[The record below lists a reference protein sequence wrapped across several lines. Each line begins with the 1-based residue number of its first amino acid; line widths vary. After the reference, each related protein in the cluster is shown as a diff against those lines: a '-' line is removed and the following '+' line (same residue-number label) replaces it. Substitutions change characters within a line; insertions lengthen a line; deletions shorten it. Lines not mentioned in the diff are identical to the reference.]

1 MKVIFL
7 IFFNGYCSQYFVIF
21 PWLGPSFGTH
31 LRLLPLNVLLV
42 MVWLTYYLSVTM
54 DPGRVPLWY
63 EPTETSAGKAGLRWC
78 KICKVFKPFSHIVDK
93 SKGRPRT
100 HHCSICGR
108 CVLKMDHH
116 CPWTLNC
123 IGAHNH
129 AHFLRFLFYTILA
142 DFTVFAFLVR
152 RIYAIYLISHL
163 SSLHGPT
170 TEELVF
176 LILTTFS
183 SFISLI
189 LISILLGYQVYSI
202 IENTTTIEA
211 LEKQRVQAWV
221 EKNRKQEIEFP
232 YNTTLSEN
240 LFVVFGSDSFIF
252 WLWPWNATT
261 HDGLDYLVLEPAD
274 LPWPPPQTLP
284 TNELPPPT
292 AELPWSSART
302 YKDPAVSR
310 LRRPYT
316 LDEES
321 GESEYESESEEEEG
335 DDGEMFDG
343 WFGME
348 DLEDYGVDV
357 DSEIRGLRKEEE
369 GVVWEEVLR
378 RRREED

>member
-1 MKVIFL
+1 VFHRGM
-7 IFFNGYCSQYFVIF
+7 SQQR
-21 PWLGPSFGTH
+21 H
-31 LRLLPLNVLLV
+31 RQER
-42 MVWLTYYLSVTM
+42 
-54 DPGRVPLWY
+54 RVFDGAKY
-63 EPTETSAGKAGLRWC
+63 AK
-78 KICKVFKPFSHIVDK
+78 FSNRTPPRRMEIDI
-93 SKGRPRT
+93 RPRT

-142 DFTVFAFLVR
+142 DFTVLTLLLR
-152 RIYAIYLISHL
+152 RIYAIYLIAHL

-170 TEELVF
+170 TKELVF

-183 SFISLI
+183 TFLSLL
-189 LISILLGYQVYSI
+189 LISILFGYQVYSI

-221 EKNRKQEIEFP
+221 EKNRTPEIEFP
-232 YNTTLSEN
+232 YNTTLFEN
-240 LFVVFGSDSFIF
+240 LFLVFGSDSPFL
-252 WLWPWNATT
+252 WLWPWNNTA
-261 HDGLDYLVLEPAD
+261 HDGLDYTVLDQSD

-284 TNELPPPT
+284 SNELPPPT
-292 AELPWSSART
+292 AELPWSSSSRT
-302 YKDPAVSR
+302 VKYPAVSR

-316 LDEES
+316 QDEES
-321 GESEYESESEEEEG
+321 GESEFEEDSEEEDEG
-335 DDGEMFDG
+335 DRSGEMFDG

-348 DLEDYGVDV
+348 DLEDYGVDM

-378 RRREED
+378 KRREED